1 MTKLITAELLYAH
14 NACGRQIRKFT
25 TLFPDGAEITAENM
39 KRATAEYLDI
49 QWLMEEFAPEE
60 DWDMAMRIARSLR
73 EDYHTQY
80 RYIAEVPSLSREQI
94 SIEQDIA
101 RDNYEEMTNWICMQ
115 VLNQCDDIPNV
126 EIKGE

>member
-49 QWLMEEFAPEE
+49 QWLMEEFTPEE
-60 DWDMAMRIARSLR
+60 DWDMAMRVARSLR
-73 EDYHTQY
+73 E
-80 RYIAEVPSLSREQI
+80 
-94 SIEQDIA
+94 DIA